1 MVKAVEPGE
10 KYSALSSIYDS
21 PRALRNLLEQQGLGM
36 QKKFGQ
42 NFLINREA
50 RQRLVDALELPA
62 DQPLVWEVGPG
73 LGCMTTLLLERGCR
87 VRAFEIDRGFARILR
102 DLYGEGENFKL
113 IEGDVLHTWQNIMKQ
128 ERPDYLLGNLPYNIA
143 SLILARLI
151 EGNLI
156 FKRMVVLVQ
165 REMAER
171 MLASAGTAQY
181 SSFSVLCQSLYTIK
195 SLMIL
200 KGASFYPPPKVES
213 QGLLL
218 TARENISLK
227 SYPPLYWS
235 LVRAL
240 FASRRKTIKNNLE
253 IFLHM
258 QNLTKKI
265 VVERDLSAASILEAA
280 GLDPSLRAENLSID
294 QFVTLAITLEHC
306 YGYSG

>member
-1 MVKAVEPGE
+1 MVKSVNLKEEYPG
-10 KYSALSSIYDS
+10 LSTIYDS
-21 PRALRNLLEQQGLGM
+21 PRALRTFLEEHGLGM

-50 RQRLVDALELPA
+50 RRRLVDALELPEN
-62 DQPLVWEVGPG
+62 QPLVWEIGPG
-73 LGCMTTLLLERGCR
+73 LGCMTELLLEQGCR
-87 VRAFEIDRGFARILR
+87 VRAFEIDRGFAQILR
-102 DLYGEGENFKL
+102 DTYGRRENFEL
-113 IEGDVLHTWQNIMKQ
+113 VEGDVLATWQGAMKQ
-128 ERPDYLLGNLPYNIA
+128 ERPAYLLGNLPYNIA
-143 SLILARLI
+143 SLILARMI
-151 EGNLI
+151 EGGLI

-171 MLASAGTAQY
+171 MLASVGTEQY

-200 KGASFYPPPKVES
+200 KGPSFYPPPKVES

-218 TARENISLK
+218 TARENISLR

-253 IFLHM
+253 AFMHGLRLKEKM
-258 QNLTKKI
+258 
-265 VVERDLSAASILEAA
+265 VARRDGSASSLLAEA
-280 GLDPSLRAENLSID
+280 GLDPSLRAEDLSID
-294 QFVTLAITLEHC
+294 HFVRLATALEQY

>member
-1 MVKAVEPGE
+1 MVKVVESREEYPG
-10 KYSALSSIYDS
+10 LSTIYDS
-21 PRALRNLLEQQGLGM
+21 PRALRAFLEQHGLGM

-42 NFLINREA
+42 NFLINREV
-50 RQRLVDALELPA
+50 RRRLVDALELPGN
-62 DQPLVWEVGPG
+62 QPLVWEIGPG
-73 LGCMTTLLLERGCR
+73 LGCMTELLLERGCR
-87 VRAFEIDRGFARILR
+87 VRAFEIDRGFVRILR
-102 DLYGEGENFKL
+102 DTYGRNENFEL
-113 IEGDVLHTWQNIMKQ
+113 IEGDVLVTWQEAMKQ
-128 ERPDYLLGNLPYNIA
+128 ERPAYLLGNLPYNIA
-143 SLILARLI
+143 SLILARMI
-151 EGNLI
+151 EGGLL

-171 MLASAGTAQY
+171 MLASVGTEQY

-200 KGASFYPPPKVES
+200 KGPSFYPPPKVES

-218 TARENISLK
+218 TARENIALE
-227 SYPPLYWS
+227 SYPPLYWG

-253 IFLHM
+253 AFMHM
-258 QNLTKKI
+258 SHRGKNMTA
-265 VVERDLSAASILEAA
+265 ETDCSAAAILAEA

-294 QFVTLAITLEHC
+294 QFVNLAMTLERC